1 MGFLFDRR
9 DHLDEPAH
17 IVWRDAPRDR
27 LFQIGEVTVHA
38 AGDLTPLRGGGDDE
52 RAAVGGTDLPRDEPA
67 IGQSIQDAG
76 QGGALVREP
85 AMEVVD
91 GGRPGL
97 GKVREDVRL
106 ALRQAELT
114 QVGQIEPDPV
124 RRPVNLR
131 NQPQGHQK

>member
-1 MGFLFDRR
+1 MTNG
-9 DHLDEPAH
+9 
-17 IVWRDAPRDR
+17 
-27 LFQIGEVTVHA
+27 T
-38 AGDLTPLRGGGDDE
+38 
-52 RAAVGGTDLPRDEPA
+52 AVGGADFPRDESA
-67 IGQSIQDAG
+67 IGQPVQDAG
-76 QGGALVREP
+76 QRRTLVRQA

-91 GGRPGL
+91 GRWCGL
-97 GKVREDVRL
+97 GEVREDVRL